1 MDYSHLDIN
10 LALKSLSVHGKII
23 RFFFL
28 SFFFNCGFI
37 LIYLTSTLNGIE
49 SLFFFCIDTWK
60 DRNLIFEGCNLGHL
74 SLSAF

>member
-28 SFFFNCGFI
+28 SFF
-37 LIYLTSTLNGIE
+37 LI
-49 SLFFFCIDTWK
+49 
-60 DRNLIFEGCNLGHL
+60 
-74 SLSAF
+74 AV